1 MFQIGR
7 NFISIKCYWP
17 NEKPPFSSL
26 WFSNFICWNRSSAY
40 KSRGLGL
47 NQKGIE
53 SQNQILEKTNCTPS
67 IVDL

>member
-1 MFQIGR
+1 
-7 NFISIKCYWP
+7 
-17 NEKPPFSSL
+17 L
-26 WFSNFICWNRSSAY
+26 SNFICWNRFSAY

-53 SQNQILEKTNCTPS
+53 SQNQMLEKTNCTPS